1 MKVSI
6 KKLSV
11 LLIFALIISMVGCV
25 EPHHPTEQKPSD
37 VESTQTTEQKPNN
50 NEDNQIA
57 DIKDLDA
64 GVFSPGNWSTDFGTT
79 FGEGGYYYCGSFQ
92 TSKNATSRTCFVD
105 LSNGVSVFL
114 CSKVGCPH
122 VSKDGKKVDDCE
134 AAFGSNNEPF
144 FVRNGGIYYTESWR
158 GDGCEYLCYRD
169 STGQAARDIAVLG
182 EPYVNK
188 EHSLSIYNYILAGDL
203 MYYEV
208 SVGKRIFTGPNEAT
222 VQDALCAI
230 MRVDLSSG
238 KQEVL
243 FELPA
248 EWSFS
253 FIAAREDA
261 VLLKGMRQPTELDF
275 SAEDFR
281 DQLVKLPTCILQ
293 WTEADGKVTSLMTS
307 TIEKL
312 SSVDK
317 FHDGI
322 IYCIGYYDQTYSTL
336 DLSTGKTAETALPS
350 CIFLGEK
357 YILYYE
363 DNSFRIMDI
372 QKGEDIPLEI
382 ENAGFNVS
390 DVGSEGVILEKFY
403 YKEGTDPDAIMKDT
417 DRTVTCYVRFDSLSD
432 GLQEEDCLDFHTE

>member
-11 LLIFALIISMVGCV
+11 LLIFALIISMVGCADS
-25 EPHHPTEQKPSD
+25 PHPTGQKPSD
-37 VESTQTTEQKPNN
+37 VESTQATEQRPNN
-50 NEDNQIA
+50 NEDNQIT
-57 DIKDLDA
+57 DIEDLEA
-64 GVFSPGNWSTDFGTT
+64 GAFSTGNWSTDFGTT

-122 VSKDGKKVDDCE
+122 VSKDGKKVDDCD

-144 FVRNGGIYYTESWR
+144 FVQNGGIYYTENRS
-158 GDGCEYLCYRD
+158 GEGGIYLCCRD
-169 STGQAARDIAVLG
+169 STGQAARDIAILG

-188 EHSLSIYNYILAGDL
+188 EHSLSVDNYIFAGDL

-208 SVGKRIFTGPNEAT
+208 SVSKIIFTGPNEST
-222 VQDALCAI
+222 VQDALRAI

-238 KQEVL
+238 KQEIL

-248 EWSFS
+248 EWGYSFV
-253 FIAAREDA
+253 AAREDA
-261 VLLKGMRQPTELDF
+261 VLLKGTRLPTELDY

-281 DQLVKLPTCILQ
+281 DRYIKLPTRILQ
-293 WTEADGKVTSLMTS
+293 WTEADDKVTSLMAS
-307 TIEKL
+307 TVEHMC
-312 SSVDK
+312 SVDD
-317 FHDGI
+317 FQDGV
-322 IYCIGYYDQTYSTL
+322 IYYKGYYDQTYSTL
-336 DLSTGKTAETALPS
+336 DLSTGKAAETSLPS
-350 CIFLGEK
+350 CIYLGEK
-357 YILYYE
+357 YLLYYE
-363 DNSFRIMDI
+363 NSPRITDL

-382 ENAGFNVS
+382 ENAGIIVT
-390 DVGSEGVILEKFY
+390 DVGSEGVIIEKSY
-403 YKEGTDPDAIMKDT
+403 YKEGTDPDAVMKDI
-417 DRTVTCYVRFDSLSD
+417 DRIVTCYVRFDSLSD

>member
-1 MKVSI
+1 M
-6 KKLSV
+6 
-11 LLIFALIISMVGCV
+11 
-25 EPHHPTEQKPSD
+25 
-37 VESTQTTEQKPNN
+37 
-50 NEDNQIA
+50 
-57 DIKDLDA
+57 
-64 GVFSPGNWSTDFGTT
+64 
-79 FGEGGYYYCGSFQ
+79 
-92 TSKNATSRTCFVD
+92 D

-122 VSKDGKKVDDCE
+122 VSEDWKSVDDCE
-134 AAFGSNNEPF
+134 AAFGRDNEPF
-144 FVRNGGIYYTESWR
+144 FVRNGGIYYTEHGR

-169 STGQAARDIAVLG
+169 STGQAARDIAILG
-182 EPYVNK
+182 EPYVSS
-188 EHSLSIYNYILAGDL
+188 EHSLSVFNYILVGDL

-208 SVGKRIFTGPNEAT
+208 SVSKIIFTGPSEST

-307 TIEKL
+307 TREKL
-312 SSVDK
+312 SSADK
-317 FHDGI
+317 FHDGV
-322 IYCIGYYDQTYSTL
+322 IYYKGYYDRTYSTL

-403 YKEGTDPDAIMKDT
+403 YKEGTDPDAIMKDI